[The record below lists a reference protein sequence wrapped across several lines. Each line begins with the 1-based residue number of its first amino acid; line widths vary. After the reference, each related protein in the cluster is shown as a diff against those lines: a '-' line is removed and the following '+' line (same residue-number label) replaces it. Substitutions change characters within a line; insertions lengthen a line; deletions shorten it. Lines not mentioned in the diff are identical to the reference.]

1 MWGYNLLNFSRGL
14 TRPLH
19 FYGWDLLAVCHHP
32 DRFCDYWHCDCGD
45 IFLNC
50 QTISCDNMFQGLSE
64 FMGGIPTL

>member
-1 MWGYNLLNFSRGL
+1 MQI
-14 TRPLH
+14 
-19 FYGWDLLAVCHHP
+19 YGWNLLAVCHHP